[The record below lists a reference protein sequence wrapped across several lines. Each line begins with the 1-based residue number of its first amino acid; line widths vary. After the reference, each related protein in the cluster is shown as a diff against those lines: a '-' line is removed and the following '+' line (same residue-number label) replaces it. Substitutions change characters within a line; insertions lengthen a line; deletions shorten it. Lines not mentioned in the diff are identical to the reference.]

1 MKEGILSVIALAV
14 AIAIAWFGGEYF
26 EIAVK
31 WRIAA
36 ILVLL
41 GLWFFLY
48 VVQRALAI
56 RSSMLIEKRL
66 RAQAK
71 AQIASARPVE
81 REAVNE
87 LEQRLNEAIAALK
100 KSKLGKSALYDLPW
114 YIFIGPPGS
123 GKSTC
128 LQKSGLDFPQL
139 NQSLNGIRGVGGT
152 RNCEWWFTSESI
164 LLDTA
169 GRYTTEEEDREE
181 WLGFLDMIKDTRSRT
196 PINGAIV
203 AISLP
208 DLLNASETEL
218 AGHAKAVRD
227 RLTELAQKLEVVF
240 PYYILFTKCDLL
252 EGFVDFFEEFS
263 KDQRAQV
270 WGHTFSYNDRPADK
284 YKEAFVR
291 ETSEMYERL
300 CERRLTSL
308 ATDRT
313 LDKQEKLFNFP
324 LQFALAR
331 ERLAE
336 FFELV
341 NRSDPLVENPVL
353 RGFYFTSGTQEGT
366 PINQVL
372 AAMKEAFG
380 EKSAAETAA
389 HSGEKKA
396 YFINHL
402 FTKVI
407 FPDRNLARSSVAAE
421 RRRRLARVAGFAA
434 TALMTVV
441 ALGTLINSY
450 LGNAALIERVE
461 TQAAAVLETEQSKP
475 KDVEANLAALDEL
488 RAAVAQLDDYERNS
502 TPLGLRWGLYQGANL
517 ERPARQLYFRRLKS
531 LLVDPAVAGLATEL
545 NELGQSST
553 KEQTEAL
560 KKRYGAKH
568 EQELYDGLYRL
579 LRAYLMLTGRLEGD
593 EVELGKLMRKHNRWL
608 RGLGAGFGDAAPKGE
623 AAAAADHQLT
633 FFLTQLDRPA
643 EFQGEANDELIQEV
657 KRKLEANFWISQSY
671 TQIRDA
677 RVDQQGKAG
686 LDTLFKTSGQQA
698 FVDAVDVS
706 QVFSKEEWTN
716 NFEKAV
722 KEKSSYL
729 AEQYK
734 NLESPKEEAQIE
746 KELTQ
751 QYLDDA
757 QNAWGR
763 FLDELHV
770 KPCPKVADAVARL
783 QVFGDPELT
792 PLPHLFNDVWPR
804 QHVFEAEGWQAKLEA
819 HNASNLSKP
828 AADKPDEERRTWLQ
842 DAQRAIKALHGV
854 YTEMAGKGEAGA
866 RFWPMAQKPA
876 GLNELDPLKAAYLK
890 ARTVLMEGVVPRVHP
905 QQQGLA
911 KRLFQELLDQT
922 GGAIRNEAQAEADGA
937 WKSGFQE
944 PFAKECAGR
953 YPFVEA
959 QDEVDRVDF
968 QQLFNR
974 VDGALW
980 KLMEA
985 IDRLGEYQLQ
995 GARLIKVSD
1004 DVRELVRV
1012 SKRIREALYPPDR
1025 KDLSVA
1031 SKVKLIKRSKVRNVR
1046 LIMGET
1052 KLTQNELPP
1061 GQRPVVTWGK
1071 GQGATL
1077 MILPTES
1084 EEWVRLDFPT
1094 TDWALSRMLDK
1105 GKLNEG
1111 FTERKFRYTWTFDFK
1126 GQERLADIEFELDR
1140 EASQP
1145 LFKRALFVG
1154 WPKVPTEVGK

>member
-48 VVQRALAI
+48 VVQRMLAI

-208 DLLNASETEL
+208 DLLGASETEL
-218 AGHAKAVRD
+218 AAHAKAVRD

-240 PYYILFTKCDLL
+240 PYYVLFTKCDLL

-270 WGHTFSYNDRPADK
+270 WGHTFSYNDRPPEK

-341 NRSDPLVENPVL
+341 CRADPLVENPVL

-380 EKSAAETAA
+380 EKAAAEGAA

-434 TALMTVV
+434 TALLTVA
-441 ALGTLINSY
+441 ALATLGNSY

-461 TQAAAVLETEQSKP
+461 TQAAAVLEAEQSKP
-475 KDVEANLAALDEL
+475 KDVAANLAALDQL
-488 RAAVAQLDDYERNS
+488 RSAVAELDDYERNWPPMS
-502 TPLGLRWGLYQGANL
+502 LRWGLYQGANL
-517 ERPARQLYFRRLKS
+517 ARPARQLYFRRLKS
-531 LLVDPAVAGLATEL
+531 LLVDPAVGGLAKEL
-545 NELGQSST
+545 AELGQSTT

-560 KKRYGAKH
+560 KQRYGAKH

-593 EVELGKLMRKHNRWL
+593 EVELGKLLRKHNRWL
-608 RGLGAGFGDAAPKGE
+608 RGLGAGFGAEAPKGE

-643 EFQGEANDELIQEV
+643 DFQEEPDDELIQEV
-657 KRKLEANFWISQSY
+657 KQKLEANFWISQSY

-677 RVDQQGKAG
+677 RIDQQGKAG
-686 LDTLFKTSGQQA
+686 LDTLLPTSGQQA
-698 FVDAVDVS
+698 FEGAADVS
-706 QVFSKEEWTN
+706 QVFSKDEWTN

-722 KEKSSYL
+722 KEKSAYL

-734 NLESPKEEAQIE
+734 NLESPKEESQIE
-746 KELTQ
+746 QELTQ

-763 FLDELHV
+763 FLDELQI
-770 KPCPKVADAVARL
+770 KPCPSVADAVARL

-804 QHVFEAEGWQAKLEA
+804 QYVFEAEAWQAKLEA
-819 HNASNLSKP
+819 HNAANLSKP
-828 AADKPDEERRTWLQ
+828 PADKPDEERRTWLQ
-842 DAQRAIKALHGV
+842 DAQRALKSLHAV
-854 YTEMAGKGEAGA
+854 YAEMAGKGEAGA
-866 RFWPMAQKPA
+866 RFWPMAEKAA
-876 GLNELDPLKAAYLK
+876 GLSELDPLKAAYLK
-890 ARTVLMEGVVPRVHP
+890 ARTLLLEGVVPRVHP

-911 KRLFQELLDQT
+911 KRLFQELLDRS
-922 GGAIRNEAQAEADGA
+922 GGAIRSEAQAEADAA
-937 WKSGFQE
+937 WKRSFQE
-944 PFAKECAGR
+944 PFEKECARR

-968 QQLFNR
+968 QQLFR
-974 VDGALW
+974 RGEGALW

-985 IDRLGEYQLQ
+985 IDRLAAYQLQ
-995 GARLIKVSD
+995 GSRLIQVSD
-1004 DVRELVRV
+1004 EVRELTRV
-1012 SKRIREALYPPDR
+1012 SERIREALYPPDR
-1025 KDLSVA
+1025 KDLSVGF
-1031 SKVKLIKRSKVRNVR
+1031 KLKMIKRSEVINVR
-1046 LIMGET
+1046 LVLGET
-1052 KLTQNELPP
+1052 KLTWNELPP
-1061 GQRPVVTWGK
+1061 GQRPELAWGK
-1071 GQGATL
+1071 GQGAVL
-1077 MILPTES
+1077 MILPTKS